1 MTGFETSIYYSNI
14 TQWAAYT
21 NRRKTPNN
29 TTVYTTKGNNQKM
42 KTYKTIRASIDLK
55 HLEPAFYL
63 RGTEQVIDPV
73 IKGLKTEVKTTANG
87 AYVYFK
93 SEMQVTKLEKRKTIR
108 AVWWNS
114 KHDLPLSSK
123 ELLQIKIRADE
134 WYHDNKEKTDFKLIY
149 LSEIFAEYIQDKNV
163 TEHTRI
169 NRRALLMPIQ
179 EQFSKIEMNDINSDL
194 LLKLQDDL
202 LLKSNWKNS
211 TKNFS
216 IIRLT
221 QLIEFA
227 FKKTKNKKISVA
239 LTEYKLLKEKFKP
252 NITHRKTLE
261 STNNIILKSELI
273 KVIQKIL
280 VSQTKYKKN
289 LLIFLYI
296 PMRITEVLNITGE
309 NVTKENIFI
318 PKTKTIKESEG
329 GFNIPI
335 NETVYKLVL
344 ENTDKKLNRRRLSE
358 LFSKL
363 TGFTVHGI
371 RSIFSDY
378 MTREGFSWNLIE
390 SCLSH
395 KTSNAVAECY
405 HRDQKNYFY
414 EQRKPLMYHWYEFIS
429 ECIEEAKRLN
439 EQER

>member
-1 MTGFETSIYYSNI
+1 
-14 TQWAAYT
+14 
-21 NRRKTPNN
+21 
-29 TTVYTTKGNNQKM
+29 M
-42 KTYKTIRASIDLK
+42 KAEKTIRASIDLK

-73 IKGLKTEVKTTANG
+73 IKGLKTEVKTTGTG
-87 AYVYFK
+87 AYVYLK
-93 SEMQVTKLEKRKTIR
+93 SEMQVTRLEKRKTIR

-134 WYHDNKEKTDFKLIY
+134 WYHDNKEKSDYKLIY
-149 LSEIFAEYIQDKNV
+149 LSEIFDEFIQDNNV
-163 TEHTRI
+163 SEETRI
-169 NRRALLMPIQ
+169 CRKYQLAPIQ
-179 EQFSKIEMNDINSDL
+179 EQFSKIEMNDIDSDL
-194 LLKLQDDL
+194 ILKLQDDL
-202 LLKSNWKNS
+202 LSISNWKNT

-216 IIRLT
+216 LDRLT
-221 QLIEFA
+221 QLVELA

-239 LTEYKLLKEKFKP
+239 LTEYKLLKEKIKT

-261 STNNIILKSELI
+261 STNNNILKTQLI
-273 KVIQKIL
+273 KAIQKIL
-280 VSQTKYKKN
+280 TAKSKYIN
-289 LLIFLYI
+289 NMLLFLYI
-296 PMRITEVLNITGE
+296 PMRISEVLNITKE
-309 NVTKENIFI
+309 NVTKNNIFI

-344 ENTDKKLNRRRLSE
+344 ENSNKKILRQTLSPK
-358 LFSKL
+358 FSKL

-378 MTREGFSWNLIE
+378 MTREGFQWNLIE

-414 EQRKPLMYHWYEFIS
+414 EQRKPLMYHWYGFIS
-429 ECIEEAKRLN
+429 ECIEEARRLN
-439 EQER
+439 EKELQG

>member
-1 MTGFETSIYYSNI
+1 
-14 TQWAAYT
+14 
-21 NRRKTPNN
+21 
-29 TTVYTTKGNNQKM
+29 M
-42 KTYKTIRASIDLK
+42 KAEKTIRASIDVK
-55 HLEPAFYL
+55 HLKPEFYL
-63 RGTEQVIDPV
+63 RGIEQVIDPV
-73 IKGLKTEVKTTANG
+73 IKGLKTEVKTMANG
-87 AYVYFK
+87 AYVYLK

-123 ELLQIKIRADE
+123 ELLQVKIKADE
-134 WYHDNKEKTDFKLIY
+134 WYHDNKEKSDYKLIY
-149 LSEIFAEYIQDKNV
+149 LSEVFAEYIQDKNV

-179 EQFSKIEMNDINSDL
+179 EQFSKIEMNDINSVL

-202 LLKSNWKNS
+202 LSNSNWKNS
-211 TKNFS
+211 TKNHS
-216 IIRLT
+216 LVRLT
-221 QLIEFA
+221 QLVEFA
-227 FKKTKNKKISVA
+227 FKKTKNNKITVA
-239 LTEYKLLKEKFKP
+239 LTEFNLLREKIKE
-252 NITHRKTLE
+252 NTTHRRTLE
-261 STNNIILKSELI
+261 STNNNILKTKLI

-280 VSQTKYKKN
+280 TAKTKYKNN
-289 LLIFLYI
+289 LLLLLYI
-296 PMRITEVLNITGE
+296 PMRISEVINITKE
-309 NVTKENIFI
+309 NVTKNNIFI
-318 PKTKTIKESEG
+318 PETKTIKKSEG

-344 ENTDKKLNRRRLSE
+344 ENSNKKIYRQTLSPK
-358 LFSKL
+358 FSKL

>member
-1 MTGFETSIYYSNI
+1 
-14 TQWAAYT
+14 
-21 NRRKTPNN
+21 
-29 TTVYTTKGNNQKM
+29 M
-42 KTYKTIRASIDLK
+42 KANKTIRASIDVK
-55 HLEPAFYL
+55 HLNPEFYL
-63 RGTEQVIDPV
+63 RGAEQVIDPV
-73 IKGLKTEVKTTANG
+73 IKGLKTEVKTTASG
-87 AYVYFK
+87 AYVYLK
-93 SEMQVTKLEKRKTIR
+93 SEMQVTRLEKRKTIR

-114 KHDLPLSSK
+114 KHDLPLTTK
-123 ELLQIKIRADE
+123 ELLQIKIKADQ
-134 WYHDNKEKTDFKLIY
+134 WYSDNKTASDYKLIY
-149 LSEIFAEYIQDKNV
+149 LSEIFDEYIQDKNV
-163 TEHTRI
+163 TEQTR
-169 NRRALLMPIQ
+169 RSRKSRLLSIQ

-202 LLKSNWKNS
+202 LSNNWKNS

-227 FKKTKNKKISVA
+227 FKKTKNKKISIA

-273 KVIQKIL
+273 KAIQRIL
-280 VSQTKYKKN
+280 ISQIKHKKN

-296 PMRITEVLNITGE
+296 PMRITEVLSITGE
-309 NVTKENIFI
+309 HITKENIFI

-344 ENTDKKLNRRRLSE
+344 ENTDKKLNRRKLSE
-358 LFSKL
+358 QFSKL

-439 EQER
+439 EQEE